1 MVLLAMRKHLKKLS
15 LVLWIVIAAFVG
27 TIFLVWGAGNRGVRG
42 GARSVIASVNGEE
55 ITPREYQSTMRRY
68 VDYYRSIYKDR
79 LTPEMLKNLNLRSRV
94 MQGLIRRHLLLQEA
108 DRLGI
113 AVSDA
118 EVRSVI
124 EKTPVFQDENGKFSP
139 ERYMRLLS
147 MQRLSPEVYENS
159 VRLSQKLTKL
169 EDLIRATVRV
179 TDDEVKAK
187 YIKENEKVQ
196 CDYVEF
202 SAREFGK
209 DLKPSN
215 AALKKLY
222 ESQKEKYKSPR
233 YVKVEYV
240 LFDPKD
246 YRSQVH
252 LTEDDLR
259 TYYDDHEDEYT
270 QKEQVHARHI
280 LIKVPEGA
288 SSKVEQAA
296 KKKAEALLAR
306 ARAGEDFAKLAK
318 ENSEGPSA
326 SSGGDLGFFGRGQMV
341 KPFEDAAF
349 ALKVGEISDLVR
361 TKFGYHI
368 IKVEGRKKAEV
379 KKFDEVKKDI
389 QAKLTD
395 DKALALAKKAA
406 DNLHDQL
413 GKSNDLDKLAKAKGL
428 HVVTTDFFDRSSE
441 IKGIG
446 RSFQFTTA
454 ALGLSKGAVSPVIR
468 GRNRYFLM
476 KLLDEKPSMVL
487 PFDQAK
493 EKVKRDWI
501 RREGAKIAQKKA
513 TEFAQ
518 KVKDR
523 AAFQKTAKAWGLT
536 VKETNLFTRDG
547 YVRGIGQSDE
557 FVKKAFEA
565 KVGDVVGPINLRNR
579 YVVFTVVVHTQF
591 NPAEF
596 AAKKPE
602 LVQKMRSEKE
612 DKALAAWI
620 DGLKDKADIYVD
632 PTFLKTQ

>member
-42 GARSVIASVNGEE
+42 GAKSVIASVNGEE

-113 AVSDA
+113 VVSDA

-259 TYYDDHEDEYT
+259 SYYDDHEDEYT

-280 LIKVPEGA
+280 
-288 SSKVEQAA
+288 
-296 KKKAEALLAR
+296 
-306 ARAGEDFAKLAK
+306 
-318 ENSEGPSA
+318 
-326 SSGGDLGFFGRGQMV
+326 
-341 KPFEDAAF
+341 
-349 ALKVGEISDLVR
+349 
-361 TKFGYHI
+361 
-368 IKVEGRKKAEV
+368 
-379 KKFDEVKKDI
+379 
-389 QAKLTD
+389 
-395 DKALALAKKAA
+395 
-406 DNLHDQL
+406 
-413 GKSNDLDKLAKAKGL
+413 
-428 HVVTTDFFDRSSE
+428 
-441 IKGIG
+441 
-446 RSFQFTTA
+446 
-454 ALGLSKGAVSPVIR
+454 
-468 GRNRYFLM
+468 
-476 KLLDEKPSMVL
+476 
-487 PFDQAK
+487 
-493 EKVKRDWI
+493 
-501 RREGAKIAQKKA
+501 
-513 TEFAQ
+513 
-518 KVKDR
+518 
-523 AAFQKTAKAWGLT
+523 
-536 VKETNLFTRDG
+536 
-547 YVRGIGQSDE
+547 
-557 FVKKAFEA
+557 
-565 KVGDVVGPINLRNR
+565 
-579 YVVFTVVVHTQF
+579 
-591 NPAEF
+591 
-596 AAKKPE
+596 
-602 LVQKMRSEKE
+602 
-612 DKALAAWI
+612 
-620 DGLKDKADIYVD
+620 
-632 PTFLKTQ
+632 